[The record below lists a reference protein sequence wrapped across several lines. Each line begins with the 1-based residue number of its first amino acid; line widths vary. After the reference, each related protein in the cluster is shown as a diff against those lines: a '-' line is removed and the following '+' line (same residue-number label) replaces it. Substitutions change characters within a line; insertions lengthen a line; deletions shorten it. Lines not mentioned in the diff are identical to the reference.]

1 VSATAETQTKR
12 EGLVLGMGEA
22 EYHGGPELSSTGA
35 KAILQSPAKYRYERE
50 HPVHKDVY
58 DVGTVAH
65 ALVLGTPLD
74 VVLVEGP
81 WTTKAAKADVAV
93 AREAGQVPLKPEA
106 WEQIQAMA
114 NRVLAHKTARALLE
128 RDGVAEASA
137 FWTDEET
144 GVACRAR
151 FDWLTE
157 TGDRTLGVDYKTT
170 IDASPRGFAS
180 SVAKFGY
187 FQQDPFYLDYLI
199 QAGHDDPGF
208 VFIAQEKEAP
218 YLVGVYELR
227 HADREMGRER
237 NALARQI
244 FRDCTE
250 AGVWPAYSDDIQLL
264 DLPRWVTYQ
273 HTEDFQ

>member
-1 VSATAETQTKR
+1 MSTDTATLER
-12 EGLVLGMGEA
+12 SGLVLAMPEG

-35 KAILQSPAKYRYERE
+35 KAILQSPAKYQWERE

-74 VVLVEGP
+74 VVVVPGP
-81 WTTKAAKADVAV
+81 WTTKAAKEDVAA
-93 AREAGQVPLKPEA
+93 AREAGHAPLKPEA
-106 WEQIQAMA
+106 WESIQAMA
-114 NRVLAHKTARALLE
+114 EKVLTHPAARSLLE

-137 FWTDEET
+137 FWTDDET
-144 GVACRAR
+144 GVPCRAR

-157 TGDRTLGVDYKTT
+157 NDGRTLGVDYKTT
-170 IDASPRGFAS
+170 QDASPRGFAS
-180 SVAKFGY
+180 SVAKYGY
-187 FQQDPFYLDYLI
+187 YQQDPFYLDAL
-199 QAGHDDPGF
+199 AALGHDDPGF

-227 HADREMGRER
+227 HADREMGQER

-244 FRDCTE
+244 FRDCTA
-250 AGVWPAYSDDIQLL
+250 AGVWPAYSDDVQFL

>member
-1 VSATAETQTKR
+1 MSTETLTER
-12 EGLVLGMGEA
+12 DGLVLGMPEA

-35 KAILQSPAKYRYERE
+35 KAILQSPAKYQWERE

-74 VVLVEGP
+74 VVVIEADD
-81 WTTKAAKADVAV
+81 WRTKAAQEERKGAHA
-93 AREAGQVPLKPEA
+93 AGKVPLLRDTWA
-106 WEQIQAMA
+106 TVQAMA
-114 NRVLAHKTARALLE
+114 DKVLTHPAARALLE

-137 FWTDEET
+137 FWTDDET
-144 GVACRAR
+144 GVPCRAR

-157 TGDRTLGVDYKTT
+157 NDGRTLGVDYKTT
-170 IDASPRGFAS
+170 TDASPRGFAS

-187 FQQDPFYLDYLI
+187 FQQDPFYLDAL
-199 QAGHDDPGF
+199 AALGHDDPGF

-237 NALARQI
+237 NVLARQVW
-244 FRDCTE
+244 RDCTQ
-250 AGVWPAYSDDIQLL
+250 AGVWPAYSDDVQFL

>member
-1 VSATAETQTKR
+1 MSETTETVTR
-12 EGLVLGMGEA
+12 DGLVLGMPEA

-35 KAILQSPAKYRYERE
+35 KTILQSPAKYRYERE

-65 ALVLGTPLD
+65 AVVLGTPLD
-74 VVLVEGP
+74 VVVVPGP
-81 WTTKAAKADVAV
+81 WTTKAAKADVEA

-106 WEQIQAMA
+106 WESIQAMA
-114 NRVLAHKTARALLE
+114 DRVLTHPAARSLLE

-137 FWTDEET
+137 FWTDDET
-144 GVACRAR
+144 GVRCRAR

-157 TGDRTLGVDYKTT
+157 NDGRTLGVDYKTT
-170 IDASPRGFAS
+170 ADASPRGFAS

-187 FQQDPFYLDYLI
+187 YQQDPFYLDAL
-199 QAGHDDPGF
+199 AALGHDDPGF
-208 VFIAQEKEAP
+208 VFIAQEKEPP
-218 YLVGVYELR
+218 YLPAVYELR
-227 HADREMGRER
+227 SADREMGRER